1 MRPPLSKEMWFND
14 EPKLV
19 KELIFKQWNGSERRF
34 VFWFV
39 FFPHNCH
46 HFNSLFYEPEDFY
59 TQCIDLMKSENGGVA
74 VARGWAVKRLDVDNR
89 KAYLEDDYEI
99 EYGKCLIAT
108 GAQPRTLEVFEVAS
122 QDPAIDDRVSF
133 YRNVFDFEDLL
144 ERVEHSKSV
153 AVVGGGFLGSELACA
168 LARKKTKDFK
178 VYQVFRESGNMGK
191 ILPEYLS
198 FWTTNKV
205 KDEGVHV
212 SCKRQR

>member
-1 MRPPLSKEMWFND
+1 MAA
-14 EPKLV
+14 
-19 KELIFKQWNGSERRF
+19 
-34 VFWFV
+34 
-39 FFPHNCH
+39 
-46 HFNSLFYEPEDFY
+46 
-59 TQCIDLMKSENGGVA
+59 ENGGVA
-74 VARGWAVKRLDVDNR
+74 VARGWTVKRLDVENR

-122 QDPAIDDRVSF
+122 QDPKVDERVSF

-144 ERVEHSKSV
+144 ERVEHAKSV
-153 AVVGGGFLGSELACA
+153 AIVGGGFLGSELACS
-168 LARKKTKDFK
+168 LARKKRGDFK

-205 KDEGVHV
+205 KEEGVQV
-212 SCKRQR
+212 NVCRRNFK